1 LPRFRD
7 EPELLHHAQNVVA
20 VLALRYLDVG
30 EPLGGDARYLH
41 PVARSRTQVLC
52 LALVGT
58 MSAKGRHHLG
68 PFGHLIFQGAGE
80 VGEDAAHGGGEL
92 LGAFYASYVSGGG
105 VVADEVGGI
114 DLLRDIQVAP
124 LERTS

>member
-1 LPRFRD
+1 
-7 EPELLHHAQNVVA
+7 
-20 VLALRYLDVG
+20 
-30 EPLGGDARYLH
+30 
-41 PVARSRTQVLC
+41 
-52 LALVGT
+52 
-58 MSAKGRHHLG
+58 MSAKARHHLG

-124 LERTS
+124 LVVQLLYLPAGQGLVLFSGRARSPFSSPSPVVA